1 METVQIPSPT
11 PGSMSRF
18 GDGFRGTRGNCSMN
32 GTAPNFNFP
41 PAGFRMS
48 GGDMNQGPIFL
59 GVGSAL
65 LFISILLLAARLW
78 SRLHPVYRLKI
89 DDWTVLA
96 ATVCYSLLPPSTAN
110 TGPQIL
116 AIVQYFLLII
126 SVLNGFG
133 RRTFFVPPA
142 RRSTA
147 LRYLFISQVFWY
159 WSVTLVKLSVALL
172 LLRLKQTR
180 PWRSFLYLIMAI
192 AISAAIVQTCF
203 QFLQCRPFSVF
214 WDPRGFRSAVC
225 FRRSIIDGNIIV
237 FSSIQVALDIIFSF
251 IPIMFVRKLKLPR
264 REKIFMCMLMGL
276 GLFASIAAIVRT
288 LMLQEY
294 YTTPDTFR
302 SGVMITLYAVIE
314 QHLAL
319 MAATV
324 PTLKSFMETT
334 LVRAGLWFY
343 DEKSEGHVRGEL
355 VKLGLLDEGEFLAK
369 NEEEVARRMVGGTRV
384 TKTQTSGGTGK
395 VGEVRTESVVPS
407 RDGEVSFEEMLAISA
422 KEKEFV

>member
-1 METVQIPSPT
+1 
-11 PGSMSRF
+11 
-18 GDGFRGTRGNCSMN
+18 MN
-32 GTAPNFNFP
+32 GTAPNF
-41 PAGFRMS
+41 ASTRFRV
-48 GGDMNQGPIFL
+48 GRANVNQGPILL
-59 GVGSAL
+59 GLGGAL

-78 SRLHPVYRLKI
+78 SRLQPVCRLKI
-89 DDWTVLA
+89 DDWTVLTA
-96 ATVCYSLLPPSTAN
+96 TILATV
-110 TGPQIL
+110 
-116 AIVQYFLLII
+116 QYCLLIV
-126 SVLNGFG
+126 SVLNGLG
-133 RRTFFVPPA
+133 RRTLSVPAA
-142 RRSTA
+142 RRSSA
-147 LRYLFISQVFWY
+147 MRYLFISQVFWY

-180 PWRSFLYLIMAI
+180 PWRFFLYLIMSI

-264 REKIFMCMLMGL
+264 REKVFMCVLMGL

-294 YTTPDTFR
+294 YITPDTFR
-302 SGVMITLYAVIE
+302 SSVAITLYAVLE

-343 DEKSEGHVRGEL
+343 DEKSEGHVREEL
-355 VKLGLLDEGEFLAK
+355 VKLGLLDRGEALAK
-369 NEEEVARRMVGGTRV
+369 DEEAVAKRKTVGTRV
-384 TKTQTSGGTGK
+384 LETQTNGGSEK
-395 VGEVRTESVVPS
+395 AGEVVTKSAGLTKDE
-407 RDGEVSFEEMLAISA
+407 EVSFEEMLAISA

>member
-11 PGSMSRF
+11 PGSRSRL
-18 GDGFRGTRGNCSMN
+18 GDGFRGMRGNCSMN
-32 GTAPNFNFP
+32 GMTPNFNLP
-41 PAGFRMS
+41 STRFRVG
-48 GGDMNQGPIFL
+48 GGDINQGPILL

-65 LFISILLLAARLW
+65 LLISILLLAARLW

-96 ATVCYSLLPPSTAN
+96 AT
-110 TGPQIL
+110 IL
-116 AIVQYFLLII
+116 GIVHYFLLVI
-126 SVLNGFG
+126 SVLNGLG
-133 RRTFFVPPA
+133 RRTFSVPA
-142 RRSTA
+142 AGRSTA
-147 LRYLFISQVFWY
+147 MRYLFISQVFWY
-159 WSVTLVKLSVALL
+159 WSVTLIKLSVALL

-251 IPIMFVRKLKLPR
+251 IPIMFVRKLKQPR
-264 REKIFMCMLMGL
+264 REKIFMCVLMGL

-294 YTTPDTFR
+294 YITPDMFR
-302 SGVMITLYAVIE
+302 SSVTITLYAVIE

-334 LVRAGLWFY
+334 LVRVGLRFY
-343 DEKSEGHVRGEL
+343 HEKSEGHVRGKL
-355 VKLGLLDEGEFLAK
+355 VKLGLLDEGESLAK
-369 NEEEVARRMVGGTRV
+369 DEEEVARRLVGGTRV
-384 TKTQTSGGTGK
+384 TKTQTSGGMEK
-395 VGEVRTESVVPS
+395 VGEEGLENVVE
-407 RDGEVSFEEMLAISA
+407 EVSFEEMLAVSA
-422 KEKEFV
+422 KGREFV